1 MARPAP
7 GREHR
12 ASPFANPVVDRSV
25 TPASRFYQLRAAAR
39 ANPTRDGQT
48 EQLCLAAKLLGGH
61 SLRAGRDTVL

>member
-1 MARPAP
+1 MAS

-12 ASPFANPVVDRSV
+12 ASSRRDSYIIDRSV
-25 TPASRFYQLRAAAR
+25 TAASRFNQLRAAAR

>member
-1 MARPAP
+1 MARPVA
-7 GREHR
+7 
-12 ASPFANPVVDRSV
+12 ASIELLPVAIPIIIDRSV
-25 TPASRFYQLRAAAR
+25 TTASRFHQLRAGAR